1 MLTTI
6 ILCTLA
12 ASIFNGLFYFLVSF
26 FLLKRIKNLIKKSV
40 VTFEKLQHLKKR
52 TNFTYH
58 PYQ

>member
-12 ASIFNGLFYFLVSF
+12 ASIFNGIFYFLVSF

-40 VTFEKLQHLKKR
+40 VTFEKLQHLKKED
-52 TNFTYH
+52 
-58 PYQ
+58 

>member
-26 FLLKRIKNLIKKSV
+26 FLLKRIKNLIKKDWNKNYYII
-40 VTFEKLQHLKKR
+40 FR
-52 TNFTYH
+52 
-58 PYQ
+58 